1 MAHDATLDGDK
12 RTFALSPLTK
22 IGVHI
27 WRLVAGDTWE
37 LHRTY
42 TGLTS
47 GATISKAYWTVKTN
61 ATDTD
66 ANAKFQVSITGTS
79 TSTGQIIDGTTNGG
93 SVELAFIATYTQ
105 TLTLT
110 PGQEYVYDVQ
120 VIDSNGQ
127 LYTLEIGTLCPQQGV
142 TAATT

>member
-1 MAHDATLDGDK
+1 MAHDATIDGDK
-12 RTFALSPLTK
+12 RTFALSPLKK

-47 GATISKAYWTVKTN
+47 GATISKAYWTVKAS

-66 ANAKFQVSITGTS
+66 ANAKFQVSVTGTS
-79 TSTGQIIDGTTNGG
+79 TSSGQIIDGTTNGG
-93 SVELAFIATYTQ
+93 SVELAFIATHTQ
-105 TLTLT
+105 TATLT

>member
-12 RTFALSPLTK
+12 RTFALSPITK

>member
-47 GATISKAYWTVKTN
+47 GTTISKAYWTVKAN

-66 ANAKFQVSITGTS
+66 ANAKFQVSVTGTS
-79 TSTGQIIDGTTNGG
+79 TSSGQIIDGTTNGG

-105 TLTLT
+105 TATLT

-120 VIDSNGQ
+120 VIDSNSQ

>member
-12 RTFALSPLTK
+12 RSFALSPLTK

-27 WRLVAGDTWE
+27 WRLVAEDTWE

-47 GATISKAYWTVKTN
+47 GATISKAYWTVKAN

-66 ANAKFQVSITGTS
+66 ANAKFQVSVTGTS
-79 TSTGQIIDGTTNGG
+79 TSSGQIIDGTTNGG
-93 SVELAFIATYTQ
+93 SVELAFIATHTQ
-105 TLTLT
+105 TATLT

>member
-1 MAHDATLDGDK
+1 MAHDQTLDGDK

-27 WRLVAGDTWE
+27 WKLVAGDTWE

-47 GATISKAYWTVKTN
+47 GATDS
-61 ATDTD
+61 D
-66 ANAKFQVSITGTS
+66 ANAKFQVSITSSS
-79 TSTGQIIDGTTNGG
+79 TSSGQIIDDATNGG
-93 SVELAFIATYTQ
+93 SVEMAFIATHTQ

-110 PGQEYVYDVQ
+110 PGQQYDYDVQ

>member
-1 MAHDATLDGDK
+1 MAHDQTLDGDK
-12 RTFALSPLTK
+12 RTIALSPLTK
-22 IGVHI
+22 IGVYI
-27 WRLVAGDTWE
+27 WRMVAGDTFE

-42 TGLTS
+42 TGLTA
-47 GATISKAYWTVKTN
+47 GVTIAKAYWTVKAL

-66 ANAKFQVSITGTS
+66 ANAKYQISVTS
-79 TSTGQIIDGTTNGG
+79 SSTAAGQIIDGNTNGG
-93 SVELAFIATYTQ
+93 SVELAFVATNTE

-127 LYTLEIGTLCPQQGV
+127 IYTLELGTICPQQGV
-142 TAATT
+142 TAATS

>member
-1 MAHDATLDGDK
+1 MPTPSFRSASPAAAH
-12 RTFALSPLTK
+12 R
-22 IGVHI
+22 
-27 WRLVAGDTWE
+27 
-37 LHRTY
+37 
-42 TGLTS
+42 
-47 GATISKAYWTVKTN
+47 
-61 ATDTD
+61 
-66 ANAKFQVSITGTS
+66 Q
-79 TSTGQIIDGTTNGG
+79 GQIIDGTTNGG
-93 SVELAFIATYTQ
+93 SVEIAFIATHTQ